1 MREEITTLYVT
12 DDGQKFKSK
21 SAALFHEEEL
31 NNAKFYDKW
40 MVPQLSDDEKYGDCE
55 TAYSGIKDCVEFIA
69 ENLTADNVD
78 EVKLVL
84 RELSKRLED

>member
-31 NNAKFYDKW
+31 KNTKVYDKW
-40 MVPQLSDDEKYGDCE
+40 LVPQLSVDEKYGDLE
-55 TAYSGIKDCVEFIA
+55 TAYAGIKDCVEHI
-69 ENLTADNVD
+69 EKNLTSDNVD
-78 EVKLVL
+78 EVKMVL
-84 RELSKRLED
+84 RELAKRLED